1 VAAATTPVGWKCDRR
16 TKRKAERLLPRL
28 EDIIR
33 KKVSHFKRI
42 PGIDRLAL
50 LQEARLA
57 AVYAIATHKPER
69 GRKLRTWVDLVV
81 RNALLAVVNYELGLK
96 RAPRELEQDGKASL
110 PNKRS
115 RLSSFAGTDS
125 IAHVIA
131 DDASSQSS
139 IERQQA
145 TWDTEAVL
153 QAMRSEDRRIFSVR
167 LCPPPELSIMAR
179 NIRPGDPR
187 ITDRMIAEHLGV
199 AVEAVKLATERAK
212 KAWRSLERRGN

>member
-1 VAAATTPVGWKCDRR
+1 MAAATTPVGWKCDRR

-42 PGIDRLAL
+42 PGIDRTAL
-50 LQEARLA
+50 LQEARVA

-96 RAPRELEQDGKASL
+96 RAPRELESDGNVNVPRRRARLASFSGTESIQQSL
-110 PNKRS
+110 AGEASNP
-115 RLSSFAGTDS
+115 SSL
-125 IAHVIA
+125 
-131 DDASSQSS
+131 
-139 IERQQA
+139 ERQQA
-145 TWDTEAVL
+145 TWVTEAVL
-153 QAMRSEDRRIFSVR
+153 QAMKARDRRIFSVR

-179 NIRPGDPR
+179 NLRPGDPR

-199 AVEAVKLATERAK
+199 AVEAVKRATIRAK
-212 KAWRSLERRGN
+212 RAWRRMKRRGY

>member
-187 ITDRMIAEHLGV
+187 ITDRMIAEHLVV

>member
-1 VAAATTPVGWKCDRR
+1 MAAATTPVGWKCDRR

-42 PGIDRLAL
+42 PGIDRTAL

-96 RAPRELEQDGKASL
+96 RAPRELEQDGNVAVPSR
-110 PNKRS
+110 RS
-115 RLSSFAGTDS
+115 RLSVSAGTES
-125 IAHVIA
+125 LEGIVGE
-131 DDASSQSS
+131 ASSPSS
-139 IERQQA
+139 LERQQA
-145 TWDTEAVL
+145 TWVTEAVL
-153 QAMRSEDRRIFSVR
+153 QAMRSEDRRIFAAR

-179 NIRPGDPR
+179 NLRPGDPK

-199 AVEAVKLATERAK
+199 AVEAVKRATVRAK
-212 KAWRSLERRGN
+212 KRWRRLTRRGMI